1 MISLFN
7 YKEVVSSLFKN
18 QENTD
23 VMNCS
28 IKEFPS
34 LKINLFLLLIL
45 ISTFS
50 FSKNLSA
57 YLYLA
62 QFKSPT
68 EGPYIESYLN
78 IEGKTVKFDKNE
90 NGEFQSKLEVL
101 YLFKQNGQIKYYE
114 KHILKSPTIKDS
126 IIFFPNFT
134 DVQRIA
140 VDNGI
145 YNFELKII
153 DLNDSVN
160 TFSYSN
166 ILTVDV
172 SQDYQ
177 FSDIEFVEQYKTT
190 QKENILSKNGIDL
203 TPYVSTYFPEYKDTL
218 SFYSELYGSDVS
230 EDFLLQYYIEE
241 ARGHKKVNEYSQ
253 SKRISLQ
260 TVKPIFKSFSIKELY
275 TGNFNLVL
283 SLRNKQNKE
292 VCRKTLFFQRYNSNI
307 DASRDTI
314 RIDGV
319 GLAGISDV
327 KSIEQMKDYIK
338 SLIPILDQKELTKAN
353 NILKSK
359 DINLMKNFFNNYWQT
374 SSANPDKDW
383 EIYNKNVQRVNR
395 SYSSQIKKG
404 YETDR
409 GRVFLKYGQP
419 NDINKSEHEPSTYP
433 YEIWQ
438 YFEVNGETNRKFVF
452 YNPELVGEDYV
463 LLHSNLTGEKN
474 NPYWQRDL
482 TKRNSARPN
491 SINDRQGESQYGN
504 RAQDLYNR

>member
-1 MISLFN
+1 MRSNIAERFRLKSILLLMLL
-7 YKEVVSSLFKN
+7 SSL
-18 QENTD
+18 
-23 VMNCS
+23 
-28 IKEFPS
+28 
-34 LKINLFLLLIL
+34 
-45 ISTFS
+45 S
-50 FSKNLSA
+50 FSNNLSA

-68 EGPYIESYLN
+68 DGPYVESYLN
-78 IEGKTVKFDKNE
+78 IEGKTVQFEKNE

-101 YLFKQNGQIKYYE
+101 YLFKQNGEIKYYE

-145 YNFELKII
+145 YNFELRIK
-153 DLNDSVN
+153 DLNDSSN
-160 TFSYSN
+160 TFTYSN
-166 ILTVDV
+166 ILTIDL
-172 SQDYQ
+172 SQVYQ
-177 FSDIEFVEQYKTT
+177 FSDIELVEQYKPT
-190 QKENILSKNGIDL
+190 KNDNILSKNGIDL
-203 TPYVSTYFPEYKDTL
+203 IPYVSTFFSGSKDTL
-218 SFYSELYGSDVS
+218 SFYSELYGPDTQ
-230 EDFLLQYYIEE
+230 EDFLLQFYVEE
-241 ARGHKKVNEYSQ
+241 ARTHKKMNDYSQ

-260 TVKPIFKSFSIKELY
+260 TVKPILKSFSIKDLY
-275 TGNFNLVL
+275 TGNYNLVL

-292 VCRKTLFFQRYNSNI
+292 VCKKALFFQRYNSNI
-307 DASRDTI
+307 NAPQDTI
-314 RIDGV
+314 RIDG
-319 GLAGISDV
+319 GGIAGISDV
-327 KSIEQMKDYIK
+327 KSIDQMKDYIK
-338 SLIPILDQKELTKAN
+338 SLIPILNQRQLTKAN
-353 NILKSK
+353 NVLKSK
-359 DINLMKNFFNNYWQT
+359 DIKLMKNFFNNYWQT
-374 SSANPDKDW
+374 ASANPDKDW

-482 TKRNSARPN
+482 TKRNSTSPN

-504 RAQDLYNR
+504 RSRDLYNR